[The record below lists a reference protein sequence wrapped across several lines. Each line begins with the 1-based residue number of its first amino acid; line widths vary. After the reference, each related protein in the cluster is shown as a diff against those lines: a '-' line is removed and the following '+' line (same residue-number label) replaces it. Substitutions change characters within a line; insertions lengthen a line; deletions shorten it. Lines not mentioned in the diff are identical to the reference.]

1 MKVGLPPSP
10 LSSTGRNVVLLLFL
24 ERERGWEEEKEAF
37 QFLHRPKKK
46 CVGRFF
52 LAFLCV
58 VVVFALSL
66 LFASFLSPLPLFF
79 CRSLLVA
86 ILFPSLSLSSW
97 LVFAFVC
104 ARACARD
111 FFFFRWFLMVRTVAG
126 VYRFPVPLSFFLF
139 FSFFGGRGGEIEE
152 TREKIWDVSRA
163 FFFFFVPVFFRF
175 SFCLFVTLFVGSLIY
190 GFCLLFYIVCR
201 SRVWRGGVG
210 GAKMGAREKN
220 LVVPSRCSGGWKTKV
235 TECAKEKEKGLKFA
249 WFPFFFRLFLGA
261 LWPSPSFVK

>member
-24 ERERGWEEEKEAF
+24 EREGCEEEKEAF

-66 LFASFLSPLPLFF
+66 LFASFLSPFPLFF

-111 FFFFRWFLMVRTVAG
+111 FFFRWFLMVRTVAG

-139 FSFFGGRGGEIEE
+139 FSFLGGRGGEIEE

-163 FFFFFVPVFFRF
+163 FFFFYRTCFLPFFPLPLRYLVCGVTHLRF
-175 SFCLFVTLFVGSLIY
+175 LFVV
-190 GFCLLFYIVCR
+190 
-201 SRVWRGGVG
+201 
-210 GAKMGAREKN
+210 
-220 LVVPSRCSGGWKTKV
+220 
-235 TECAKEKEKGLKFA
+235 
-249 WFPFFFRLFLGA
+249 
-261 LWPSPSFVK
+261 